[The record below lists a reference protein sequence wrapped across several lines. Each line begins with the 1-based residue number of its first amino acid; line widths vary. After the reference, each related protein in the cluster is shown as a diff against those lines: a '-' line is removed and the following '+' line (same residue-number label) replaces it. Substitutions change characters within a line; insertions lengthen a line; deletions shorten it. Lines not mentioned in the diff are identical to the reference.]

1 MLFNSLEF
9 LFFLPAVFSLYWFLC
24 NKNLQYQNL
33 LVVFASYIFYGWW
46 DWRFLSLIFFSTV
59 IDFFVGRK
67 IYLNNISKWR
77 KIYLCVSIFF
87 NLSLLGFFKY
97 YNFFIESWVG
107 LLSTLGYEI
116 ENIWTLEIIL
126 PVGISFYTFQS
137 MSYSL
142 DVYYKKIK
150 PTNDFI
156 SFASYVSFFPQL
168 VAGPIERSTNL
179 LPQML
184 SIRLFNYKQGVEGLR
199 LIVWGIFKKV
209 VIADSLA
216 WRVSYCFDNY
226 STLDGGTLLL
236 GLVYF
241 GIQLYCDFSGYSDTA
256 IGTAK
261 LFGIEL
267 MSNFK
272 FPFFSRNIAEFWRRW
287 HISLYTWFK
296 DYLYIPLG
304 GSRNGKWVKIRNIFI
319 IYILSSLWHG
329 AKWTYVSYGIM
340 HASLYLGF
348 LLMSKNI
355 TIDSNIVAEG
365 KRLPSFKELFQIIFT
380 FFSVTISWA
389 FFRSETIVT
398 SFEYLNQLVTK
409 FSFPN
414 DNRGGLFYVF
424 TMLFL
429 DWLSRSNERS
439 VLSTNNSI
447 QNWIIMLVFSI
458 IIFFFSLYNLNSKF
472 IYYQF

>member
-9 LFFLPAVFSLYWFLC
+9 LIFLPSVFILYWFVF
-24 NKNLQYQNL
+24 NNNLQHQNL
-33 LVVFASYIFYGWW
+33 LVVFASYVFYGWW
-46 DWRFLSLIFFSTV
+46 DWRFLSLIFLSTIVDFS
-59 IDFFVGRK
+59 VGRRIYLSQTNKIRK
-67 IYLNNISKWR
+67 IYLFIS
-77 KIYLCVSIFF
+77 ILF

-97 YNFFIESWVG
+97 YNFFVESWVDM
-107 LLSTLGYEI
+107 LSVFGYSI
-116 ENIWTLEIIL
+116 ESLWTLKIIL

-137 MSYSL
+137 MSYSF
-142 DVYYKKIK
+142 DIYYKKIK

-168 VAGPIERSTNL
+168 VAGPIERSTKL
-179 LPQML
+179 LPQIL
-184 SIRLFNYKQGVEGLR
+184 AIRLFNYKQGVEGLR
-199 LIVWGIFKKV
+199 LILWGIFKKV

-216 WRVSYCFDNY
+216 WRVGYCFDNY
-226 STLDGGTLLL
+226 STLDGGTLFL
-236 GLVYF
+236 GLIYF

-304 GSRNGKWVKIRNIFI
+304 GSRKGKWIKIRNIFV

-329 AKWTYVSYGIM
+329 AKWTYVAYGIM
-340 HASLYLGF
+340 HATLYLGF
-348 LLMSKNI
+348 LLMSKSI
-355 TIDSNIVAEG
+355 KVDSNIVA
-365 KRLPSFKELFQIIFT
+365 KDKNFPSIKECFQIIFT
-380 FFSVTISWA
+380 FISVTFSWA
-389 FFRSETIVT
+389 FFRSESILKSFAYLTQMVT
-398 SFEYLNQLVTK
+398 NLSL
-409 FSFPN
+409 PN
-414 DNRGGLFYVF
+414 DNRGGLYYVIA
-424 TMLFL
+424 MLIL
-429 DWLSRSNERS
+429 DWLSRKNERS
-439 VLSTNNSI
+439 VLFTNSFI
-447 QNWIIMLVFSI
+447 KNWIIILVFSLV
-458 IIFFFSLYNLNSKF
+458 IIFFSFYNLNSEF

>member
-9 LFFLPAVFSLYWFLC
+9 LFFLPIVFSLYWFLC
-24 NKNLQYQNL
+24 KKNLQYQNL

-46 DWRFLSLIFFSTV
+46 DWRFLSLIFLSTV
-59 IDFFVGRK
+59 IDFSVGRK
-67 IYLNNISKWR
+67 IFTNENDKWR
-77 KIYLCVSIFF
+77 KIYLYVSILF

-97 YNFFIESWVG
+97 YNFFIESWVD
-107 LLSTLGYEI
+107 LFSIFGY
-116 ENIWTLEIIL
+116 NIKSVWTLKIIL

-184 SIRLFNYKQGVEGLR
+184 SIRLFNYKQSVEGLR
-199 LIVWGIFKKV
+199 LIVWGMFKKV

-216 WRVSYCFDNY
+216 WRVDYCFDNY
-226 STLDGGTLLL
+226 NTLDGGTLFL

-267 MSNFK
+267 MSNFN

-304 GSRNGKWVKIRNIFI
+304 GSRYGKWIKIRNIFI

-329 AKWTYVSYGIM
+329 AKWTYVSYGVM
-340 HASLYLGF
+340 HAALYLG
-348 LLMSKNI
+348 LLLKEKKI
-355 TIDSNIVAEG
+355 TIDSNIVA
-365 KRLPSFKELFQIIFT
+365 KWKKFPSIKELFQIIFT
-380 FFSVTISWA
+380 FFSVTLSWA
-389 FFRSETIVT
+389 FFRSETIVN
-398 SFEYLNQLVTK
+398 SFGYLNQMASN

-414 DNRGGLFYVF
+414 DNRGGLFYVI
-424 TMLFL
+424 TMLIL
-429 DWLSRSNERS
+429 DWISRKNERS
-439 VLSTNNSI
+439 VLVTKSSV
-447 QNWIIMLVFSI
+447 QNWTIILVFSLT
-458 IIFFFSLYNLNSKF
+458 IIFFSFYNTSSEF